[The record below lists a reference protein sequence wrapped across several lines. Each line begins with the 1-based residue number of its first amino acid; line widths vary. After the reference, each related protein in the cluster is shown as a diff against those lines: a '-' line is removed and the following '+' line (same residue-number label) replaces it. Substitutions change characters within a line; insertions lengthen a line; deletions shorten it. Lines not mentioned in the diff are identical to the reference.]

1 MLLISYHVNYKKFK
15 KIKEKVSAY
24 PIECGWWIGTTLH
37 TGENPGAIKY
47 VDSADTIEYTTRI
60 YKKSYTVVPGETVKA
75 SVGGFPKVDDN
86 PETDEKYTIPP
97 MIFVKAK

>member
-1 MLLISYHVNYKKFK
+1 MRLGQVSGAVWATKKSPALAGQILLRV
-15 KIKEKVSAY
+15 
-24 PIECGWWIGTTLH
+24 H
-37 TGENPGAIKY
+37 TAETDLIAADLVGAGEG
-47 VDSADTIEYTTRI
+47 DTIEYTTRI

-86 PETDEKYTIPP
+86 PETDDKYTIPP